1 MHHGYPK
8 AGDPIEA
15 FVQVCGQPSPDST
28 NDMILFDIPGIN
40 AKLTCWIDEQQHVH
54 KLSSSMPMGPQAAV
68 ELAKRF
74 LPMDAEPV
82 ETHLDTESAKLNAS
96 VHTYTVNHR
105 GVQKQAVITA
115 EETGAFT
122 VSIEE

>member
-15 FVQVCGQPSPDST
+15 FVNVCGQPSPEST
-28 NDMILFDIPGIN
+28 NEMILFDVPGIN
-40 AKLTCWIDEQQHVH
+40 ARLTCWIDEEQNVH
-54 KLSSSMPMGPQAAV
+54 KLSSSIPMGTQAAV

-74 LPMDAEPV
+74 LPMDAEPA
-82 ETHLDTESAKLNAS
+82 ETSLDTESAKLNALIQ
-96 VHTYTVNHR
+96 TYNVKHKGT
-105 GVQKQAVITA
+105 QKQAVITA

-122 VSIEE
+122 VAIVD